1 MYKRQ
6 RELFIF
12 RLKKEFSFFRK
23 RNVNT
28 CREYFRPRI
37 QGGWDSEK
45 GMYAVTLETICPD
58 VDIRYTLDGSE
69 QMCIRDRFCSSF

>member
-1 MYKRQ
+1 MAFPRLLAIAEVAWSQPENKN
-6 RELFIF
+6 RELFIS

-58 VDIRYTLDGSE
+58 VDIR
-69 QMCIRDRFCSSF
+69 